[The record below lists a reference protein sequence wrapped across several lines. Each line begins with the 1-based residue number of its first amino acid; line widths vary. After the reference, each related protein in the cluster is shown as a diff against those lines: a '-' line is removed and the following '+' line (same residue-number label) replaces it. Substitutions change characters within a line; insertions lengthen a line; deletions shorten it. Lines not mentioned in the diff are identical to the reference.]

1 MAGVEETALAQL
13 GNKLEMSG
21 MDCQKED
28 TVKIAN
34 ARDPANDLFSSLYA
48 QGFRQ
53 NATLRGDNFLRV
65 TITYCKRNHTYNAF

>member
-13 GNKLEMSG
+13 GNKLEMSS

-34 ARDPANDLFSSLYA
+34 ARDPANDSFSSLYV
-48 QGFRQ
+48 QGFR
-53 NATLRGDNFLRV
+53 
-65 TITYCKRNHTYNAF
+65 